1 MKGYKGFD
9 KDFKCNGFQYEVGK
23 EYIIDGDIKLCSK
36 GFHFCKSPLN
46 VWAYYPQVKGSR
58 YAIIEAEDVLRDKDG
73 DTKRVCKK
81 IKIVKELTALELI
94 EEQIKY
100 AKDKKSNT
108 GDSSSVS
115 NTGYSSSASNTGYSS
130 SASNT
135 GSYSS
140 ASNTGDHSSASNTGY
155 SSSVSNT
162 GSYSSASNTGD
173 SSSVSNTGYSSSA
186 SNTGYSSSVSN
197 TGSYSSASNTGS
209 YSSASN
215 TGNYSSAS
223 NTGNYG
229 IAVAWGKE
237 SKAKGKKGNYIVIS
251 EWSFQDGE
259 RILICAKM
267 VKVDGKKIK
276 EDVYYTLKGGKVVE
290 VK

>member
-197 TGSYSSASNTGS
+197 TGSYSSASNTG
-209 YSSASN
+209 
-215 TGNYSSAS
+215 NYSSAS

>member
-108 GDSSSVS
+108 GDSSSV
-115 NTGYSSSASNTGYSS
+115 
-130 SASNT
+130 
-135 GSYSS
+135 
-140 ASNTGDHSSASNTGY
+140 
-155 SSSVSNT
+155 
-162 GSYSSASNTGD
+162 SNTGD

>member
-130 SASNT
+130 S
-135 GSYSS
+135 
-140 ASNTGDHSSASNTGY
+140 
-155 SSSVSNT
+155 
-162 GSYSSASNTGD
+162 
-173 SSSVSNTGYSSSA
+173 
-186 SNTGYSSSVSN
+186 VSN

>member
-108 GDSSSVS
+108 G
-115 NTGYSSSASNTGYSS
+115 
-130 SASNT
+130 
-135 GSYSS
+135 
-140 ASNTGDHSSASNTGY
+140 
-155 SSSVSNT
+155 
-162 GSYSSASNTGD
+162 
-173 SSSVSNTGYSSSA
+173 
-186 SNTGYSSSVSN
+186 
-197 TGSYSSASNTGS
+197 S

>member
-115 NTGYSSSASNTGYSS
+115 NTGYSSSASNTG
-130 SASNT
+130 
-135 GSYSS
+135 SYSS

-155 SSSVSNT
+155 
-162 GSYSSASNTGD
+162 
-173 SSSVSNTGYSSSA
+173 
-186 SNTGYSSSVSN
+186 
-197 TGSYSSASNTGS
+197 
-209 YSSASN
+209 
-215 TGNYSSAS
+215 
-223 NTGNYG
+223 YG

>member
-115 NTGYSSSASNTGYSS
+115 NTGDSSSVSNTGYSSSASNTGYSS

-140 ASNTGDHSSASNTGY
+140 ASNTGDH
-155 SSSVSNT
+155 
-162 GSYSSASNTGD
+162 
-173 SSSVSNTGYSSSA
+173 SSA